1 MPDEGVTRRR
11 AGGRLM
17 RDEKDN
23 EKKNAE
29 GSKVKGFRA
38 KLCYKGIVVCR
49 AGARPQRR
57 ICSNLI
63 TYSSVGRRAVL
74 RAGFV

>member
-1 MPDEGVTRRR
+1 MPDEGVSRRR

-38 KLCYKGIVVCR
+38 KVCYKGIVVCL
-49 AGARPQRR
+49 
-57 ICSNLI
+57 SLI
-63 TYSSVGRRAVL
+63 HI
-74 RAGFV
+74 

>member
-1 MPDEGVTRRR
+1 MPDEGVSRRR

-17 RDEKDN
+17 CDEK
-23 EKKNAE
+23 ETRKKNAQ

-38 KLCYKGIVVCR
+38 KLCYKRIVVRR
-49 AGARPQRR
+49 AGARPQSR

-63 TYSSVGRRAVL
+63 TYSSEGGRAVL